1 MPTRQTKSKAVID
14 LLNLTETGFR
24 LLGLC
29 NRFVESET
37 GFTKPAKPSREMV
50 SFAKPSRDCVLFAV
64 DANFCSSFT
73 VNMRV
78 IQSKSLLL

>member
-1 MPTRQTKSKAVID
+1 MQYKLTKGIID
-14 LLNLTETGFR
+14 LRNLTETFSGF
-24 LLGLC
+24 
-29 NRFVESET
+29 FVFPAFDLSKFHETAETFSGDGFVSET
-37 GFTKPAKPSREMV
+37 VTRLCCY
-50 SFAKPSRDCVLFAV
+50 CVLFVV